1 MISGYKIISSGSH
14 LRDVENEAYALSDV
28 LHSRQKKIDEIKQD
42 NHVFWYNFIHQPI
55 NRKIYFFLLD
65 ILTCIL
71 LCSCVLTFLI
81 LPSILG
87 DSLGGLVFVLSLAI
101 CILSLVLAAGFYLLK
116 CYSYERVYKKYVS
129 LVGHAITMVKIS
141 IGWDIA
147 EISIKIKMAEREI
160 KRCRRKVDKSLKAI
174 GKIDEDEN
182 IADETLNRKLDKIKE
197 EFFIIKRSLQ
207 ENYKKIEK
215 IEKQLI
221 LLKSNN

>member
-1 MISGYKIISSGSH
+1 MISGYNIISSGSH
-14 LRDVENEAYALSDV
+14 LRDVANEAYALSDV
-28 LHSRQKKIDEIKQD
+28 LHNRQKKIDEIKQN
-42 NHVFWYNFIHQPI
+42 NHVFWYNFIHQSI

-71 LCSCVLTFLI
+71 LCSCVLTFYI

-87 DSLGGLVFVLSLAI
+87 DSLGDLVFVLSLAI
-101 CILSLVLAAGFYLLK
+101 CILILVLAAGFYLLK

-129 LVGHAITMVKIS
+129 LVGHAITMIKIS

>member
-1 MISGYKIISSGSH
+1 MIIGYKIISSGSH

-28 LHSRQKKIDEIKQD
+28 LHNRQKKIDEIKQN

-81 LPSILG
+81 LP
-87 DSLGGLVFVLSLAI
+87 DSLGGLVFVLI
-101 CILSLVLAAGFYLLK
+101 CILILVLAAGFYLLK

-129 LVGHAITMVKIS
+129 LEGHAITMIKIS